1 MTMITVHFQADSW
14 HDIRYQMYAALGLD
28 YPAQPSTTLGQI
40 FDEEEEK
47 ARLVGI
53 EPDPDP
59 APAPKPPKPTSRKPR
74 STQSAAPPVS
84 EPEPETE
91 PEPELEPEA
100 PPARDIPSTE
110 ALKAMVTQAVRL
122 AQKKEGPTRILEL
135 LPEFKAKTGL
145 GFVMEATDAHRE
157 ALANLID
164 AAGLV
169 SGTA

>member
-1 MTMITVHFQADSW
+1 MPTVTFTADNW
-14 HDIRYQMYAALGLD
+14 GVIRAQMFDALGID
-28 YPAQPSTTLGQI
+28 PPAQPSTSPAEPL
-40 FDEEEEK
+40 E
-47 ARLVGI
+47 I
-53 EPDPDP
+53 EPEPLP
-59 APAPKPPKPTSRKPR
+59 EPKPPKPTSRKPR
-74 STQSAAPPVS
+74 STQSAAPP
-84 EPEPETE
+84 EPAPELEPE